1 MADQSSTTGTSGM
14 KKTLGLTGVTINA
27 MALIA
32 PGAFLWIT
40 YQLQAANT
48 DIAGNST
55 ALDMWTGI
63 VAALIVAFLTAFA
76 FAELARKYP
85 EAGTGSSY
93 YFAEKAFIDREEVA
107 HRRWARL
114 AKFLTGW
121 AAHLFYWVYPGVM
134 VAFFAVIVGYVVSQ
148 IASTN
153 ISNIVNGVPAQ
164 IIICI
169 IFSIIVGAIAYRGIS
184 GSTNVA
190 IAINVIQL
198 TALILFSVGAIAF
211 RIINPLHVNPQDWY
225 FAGIKAIVL
234 PHSINGLLF
243 QSTIAILILVGFES
257 CTALAAE
264 AKNPTRDIPRGV
276 ILALVIQGLFA
287 YLFEY
292 FAMNYAMINSGTN
305 AFGTG
310 LGYGAA
316 AAIPASA
323 GQAAVAAVPE
333 AHGIAAAALS
343 SAPLGDMIK
352 QIGTA
357 FFNNPNIGFIL
368 MIITAITVII
378 AILGTTLAAMNTG
391 VRITF
396 AMAQDDEMPEILGL
410 MHGKYA
416 TPHTSIYAMVVVSA
430 IIGAIGVS
438 GIGGPAVALTGIT
451 LASNLGTFILYGL
464 ICALTMV
471 SFIGTK
477 EFKLLQHVII
487 PVLGIIGNIIMIGA
501 IFGIGLTVGGTTTIE
516 TEIGLGISGA
526 WLLVSVLY
534 FVITSRSKGKHIV
547 PPVAAMG
554 GAAGK

>member
-1 MADQSSTTGTSGM
+1 MAEQTSSTGM

-40 YQLQAANT
+40 YQLQAANV
-48 DIAGNST
+48 DSAGNPTS
-55 ALDMWTGI
+55 LDMWTGI
-63 VAALIVAFLTAFA
+63 VAALVVAFLTAFA

-93 YFAEKAFIDREEVA
+93 YFAEKAFIDREEPS

-134 VAFFAVIVGYVVSQ
+134 VAFFAVVVGYVFLQ
-148 IASTN
+148 IAPGPVSDF
-153 ISNIVNGVPAQ
+153 VNAVPVQ
-164 IIICI
+164 VVICVV
-169 IFSIIVGAIAYRGIS
+169 FSIVVGFIAFRGIS

-198 TALILFSVGAIAF
+198 TALVLFSVMAIAF
-211 RIINPLHVNPQDWY
+211 RISNPLHVAPGDWY
-225 FAGIKAIVL
+225 FSGIKSIVL
-234 PHSINGLLF
+234 PHNLSGLLF

-264 AKNPTRDIPRGV
+264 TVNPQRDIPRGV

-292 FAMNYAMINSGTN
+292 FAMNYAMIQSGPF
-305 AFGTG
+305 AFGHG
-310 LGYGAA
+310 LGYGAVA
-316 AAIPASA
+316 AAGNTP
-323 GQAAVAAVPE
+323 AVAE
-333 AHGIAAAALS
+333 ATGIAAAGIS
-343 SAPLGDMIK
+343 TAPLGDMIK
-352 QIGTA
+352 QIGAA
-357 FFNNPNIGFIL
+357 FFNPNVAFVL

-391 VRITF
+391 VRITY
-396 AMAQDDEMPEILGL
+396 AMAQDDEMPEPLGL
-410 MHGKYA
+410 LHGKYA
-416 TPHTSIYAMVVVSA
+416 TPHTAVWIMVIVSA

-451 LASNLGTFILYGL
+451 LASNLGTFVLYGL

-471 SFIGTK
+471 SFVGTK
-477 EFKLLQHVII
+477 EFKPLQHLIVPI
-487 PVLGIIGNIIMIGA
+487 LGLIGNIIMVGA
-501 IFGIGLTVGGTTTIE
+501 IFGIGLSSGGTTTLE
-516 TEIGLGISGA
+516 TEIGLGIGGL
-526 WLLVSVLY
+526 WLLVSVIY
-534 FVITSRSKGKHIV
+534 FVANSRAKGKHIV
-547 PPVAAMG
+547 PPVSAMG